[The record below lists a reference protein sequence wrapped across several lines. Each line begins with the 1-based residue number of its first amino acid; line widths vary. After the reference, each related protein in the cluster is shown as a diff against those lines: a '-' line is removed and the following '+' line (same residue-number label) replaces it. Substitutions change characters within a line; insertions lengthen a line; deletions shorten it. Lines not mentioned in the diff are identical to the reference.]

1 MAKKKK
7 KIIRNKSRI
16 TVPLDYNGYKEYTQA
31 FRCDAQ
37 LKKRL
42 DREDNKSD
50 TIQKALSEYFARGV
64 MTCPTCKGKG
74 EIRASRKA
82 K

>member
-7 KIIRNKSRI
+7 VTRGLSKII
-16 TVPLDYNGYKEYTQA
+16 VPLDYNGHKEYTQA

-50 TIQKALSEYFARGV
+50 TIQKALSEYFAKEV
-64 MTCPTCKGKG
+64 MVCPTCKGKG
-74 EIRASRKA
+74 QIRASRKRL
-82 K
+82 